1 MTVSTEIIMHSY
13 YPGDAM
19 AEELI
24 PFQFLDA
31 DHVTVNV
38 VGNADALVA
47 GTDYVITGDGRARAA
62 KIRTLRV
69 FPADEQLRLLRVTAM
84 RQDAITDPFKPLPAE
99 QVGRELDRRA
109 MIEQELGSEVG
120 RSLQVPL
127 GEAGPTLPSVSERAG
142 KFLVG
147 LPGGGIGASNGGGAD
162 DALREDLAAPGGSGY
177 VNFRHAGAGAQPRP
191 SEEKLRDTVDAKDFG
206 ALGDSAND
214 DYPAIMAALAA
225 HGRVHLSHSATNHYM
240 VSQPIHLTDGQ
251 VLTSD
256 LGVTIF
262 GTGVNGALL
271 LTGGQICVDVGQVVA
286 PAAQY
291 CVRYYDLVWSVVR
304 IRRAGLCSKAVFFM
318 DGDAQTANA
327 GVNEWHIGD
336 IQAGSCEYGVWLKNS
351 PTKTYEGDVW
361 RIRCILSA
369 TVCMLKIGETPA
381 AHTLRWNEF
390 HLAVDA
396 QGITPLLIDFNQ
408 DQNHVILYNWAGIV
422 GPPVAH
428 VTFNALVGGNRLD
441 SFPGIQDPLIVRDF
455 GFNTWEA
462 QGQAGNKSVGAVT
475 TFGYI
480 SGTGLEI
487 VNVENKSK
495 ANVATKY
502 VGFGFFGR
510 DTADSGKNVAV
521 VRAVPLDGDWVNSL
535 LELHFRR
542 NDALTRAAAFGDKT
556 VLFDRLQ
563 SLNYASDA
571 AASAGGV
578 PIGGLYHNAGA
589 VRIRLA

>member
-1 MTVSTEIIMHSY
+1 MAVSTTDTYSGPYEAN
-13 YPGDAM
+13 G
-19 AEELI
+19 
-24 PFQFLDA
+24 
-31 DHVTVNV
+31 VTVEFPFTFKAVSRDDVGVFIRDAAGNDTV
-38 VGNADALVA
+38 VSDSDYSVTLIAEG
-47 GTDYVITGDGRARAA
+47 GTVTMLSPPSTGS
-62 KIRTLRV
+62 IFV
-69 FPADEQLRLLRVTAM
+69 FSEPSFLQPVNFASGQ
-84 RQDAITDPFKPLPAE
+84 PF
-99 QVGRELDRRA
+99 
-109 MIEQELGSEVG
+109 
-120 RSLQVPL
+120 
-127 GEAGPTLPSVSERAG
+127 LPSVVNDVNDRDVVRALYL
-142 KFLVG
+142 KREIDRAPKV
-147 LPGGGIGASNGGGAD
+147 PIGGGAEGKFPVVRPD
-162 DALREDLAAPGGSGY
+162 GSWGFGSGTGNDPALRTDLAQPGGSGY
-177 VNFRHAGAGAQPRP
+177 VNFRHAGAGAQARP

>member
-1 MTVSTEIIMHSY
+1 MAVSTTDTYSGPY
-13 YPGDAM
+13 VANG
-19 AEELI
+19 
-24 PFQFLDA
+24 
-31 DHVTVNV
+31 VTVEFPFTFKAVSRDDVGVFIRDAAGNDTV
-38 VGNADALVA
+38 VSDSDYSVTLVA
-47 GTDYVITGDGRARAA
+47 EGGTVTMLSPPSTGS
-62 KIRTLRV
+62 IFV
-69 FPADEQLRLLRVTAM
+69 FSEPSFLQPVNFASGQ
-84 RQDAITDPFKPLPAE
+84 PF
-99 QVGRELDRRA
+99 
-109 MIEQELGSEVG
+109 
-120 RSLQVPL
+120 
-127 GEAGPTLPSVSERAG
+127 LPSVVNDVNDRDVVRALYL
-142 KFLVG
+142 KREIDRAPKV
-147 LPGGGIGASNGGGAD
+147 PIGGGAEGKFPVVRPD
-162 DALREDLAAPGGSGY
+162 GSWGFGSGTGNDPALRTDLAQPGGSGY
-177 VNFRHAGAGAQPRP
+177 VNFRHAGAGAQARP

>member
-1 MTVSTEIIMHSY
+1 MAVSTTDTYSGPY
-13 YPGDAM
+13 VANG
-19 AEELI
+19 
-24 PFQFLDA
+24 
-31 DHVTVNV
+31 VTVEFPFTFKAVSRDDVGVFIRDAAGNDTV
-38 VGNADALVA
+38 VSDSDYSVTLVA
-47 GTDYVITGDGRARAA
+47 EGGTVTMLSPPSTGS
-62 KIRTLRV
+62 IFV
-69 FPADEQLRLLRVTAM
+69 FSEPSFLQPVNFASGQ
-84 RQDAITDPFKPLPAE
+84 PF
-99 QVGRELDRRA
+99 
-109 MIEQELGSEVG
+109 
-120 RSLQVPL
+120 
-127 GEAGPTLPSVSERAG
+127 LPSVVNDVNDRDVVRALYL
-142 KFLVG
+142 KREIDRAPKV
-147 LPGGGIGASNGGGAD
+147 PIGGGAEGKFPVVRPD
-162 DALREDLAAPGGSGY
+162 GSWGFGSGTGNDPALRTDLAQPGGSGY
-177 VNFRHAGAGAQPRP
+177 VNFRHAGAGAQARP

-318 DGDAQTANA
+318 DGDAQTENA

-369 TVCMLKIGETPA
+369 TVCMLKIGETPE